1 MQEVINGSSLGAGN
15 SLALHFG
22 LGTVETAALQIIW
35 PDGRTQSFEAVA
47 ANKQYRLG
55 YPVDPQAEEAQRLA
69 LYGPQ
74 TAEEEEQQQ
83 VPSNLQLVVI
93 SMIFSLMVVVL
104 VWLFRRR

>member
-22 LGTVETAALQIIW
+22 LGTTETAAIQIIW

-55 YPVDPQAEEAQRLA
+55 YPVDQQAEEAQRLA

-74 TAEEEEQQQ
+74 TTEEPVQKA

-93 SMIFSLMVVVL
+93 SLIFSSTVVGL
-104 VWLFRRR
+104 VWLVRRR